1 MAMMDLK
8 LAQSFALIALNAQSS
23 LYMTNAKKV
32 SLRSMAAAVI
42 LEAYLE
48 GCSTQADDGLTFR
61 QEVLEKSSSTLY
73 RETVLLPLL
82 HNHAEVQGDLEW
94 WLKKASML
102 PNKKLK
108 KFEIA
113 ISDYLKAMNVLEEI
127 PSLLGSDMYF
137 DSAGVEM
144 KAYRS
149 HNGVY
154 TSIIENL
161 RAEIL
166 EEGTVTDEIICMLW
180 LLRESGC
187 MHDYFSRNELEKIN
201 TTMHDLYRS
210 NLRAKSLFRIQ
221 IHHGIELGIKQFLQ
235 MKSSFVKTY
244 AGSSINFFF
253 PFLERSQAVFVETE
267 AWFDN
272 STTRLNSVLTRL
284 ESYGHE
290 VKVIE
295 GGSIATIQI
304 DNLLYDAM
312 PHYVMMRV
320 PIQGVRLV
328 PKRPL

>member
-1 MAMMDLK
+1 MMDLK
-8 LAQSFALIALNAQSS
+8 LAQSFALVALNAQSS

-48 GCSTQADDGLTFR
+48 GCFTQEDNVLTFR
-61 QEVLEKSSSTLY
+61 KEVLDPSSSTLY

-82 HNHAEVQGDLEW
+82 HDHAEVQGDLEW

-108 KFEIA
+108 KFEVA
-113 ISDYLKAMNVLEEI
+113 ISDDLKAMNLLDEI

-149 HNGVY
+149 NNRVY
-154 TSIIENL
+154 TSITENL

-166 EEGTVTDEIICMLW
+166 EEGTVTDEVIGMLW

-187 MHDYFSRNELEKIN
+187 MHDFFSRNELEKID
-201 TTMHDLYRS
+201 TRMQDLYRS
-210 NLRAKSLFRIQ
+210 NLWAKALFGIQ
-221 IHHGIELGIKQFLQ
+221 IHHGMELGIKQLLQ
-235 MKSSFVKTY
+235 LKSKFVKTS
-244 AGSSINFFF
+244 AGSSLNFFF
-253 PFLERSQAVFVETE
+253 PFLERSQAVFIETE

-272 STTRLNSVLTRL
+272 STKRVNAVLTRL

-290 VKVIE
+290 VKLIA

-312 PHYVMMRV
+312 PHVVIMKV

>member
-1 MAMMDLK
+1 MMDLQ
-8 LAQSFALIALNAQSS
+8 LAQSFALVALNAQRT

-32 SLRSMAAAVI
+32 ALRSMAAAVI

-48 GCSTQADDGLTFR
+48 GCFTLEEHVLTLSK
-61 QEVLEKSSSTLY
+61 EVLDQSSSTLY

-82 HNHAEVQGDLEW
+82 HNHAEVQGDLGW
-94 WLKKASML
+94 WLKNASKL
-102 PNKKLK
+102 PVKKLK
-108 KFEIA
+108 DFEMA
-113 ISDYLKAMNVLEEI
+113 ISDDLQAMKVLEEI
-127 PSLLGSDMYF
+127 PSLIGSDMYF

-149 HNGVY
+149 KNEVY
-154 TSIIENL
+154 TSITENL

-166 EEGTVTDEIICMLW
+166 EEGTVADEIICLLW

-187 MHDYFSRNELEKIN
+187 IHDFFSRNELEKISAV
-201 TTMHDLYRS
+201 MHDLYRN
-210 NLRAKSLFRIQ
+210 NLLAKTLFQTQIQ
-221 IHHGIELGIKQFLQ
+221 HGMALGIKQLLH
-235 MKSSFVKTY
+235 MKSKFVKTY
-244 AGSSINFFF
+244 AGTSINFIF
-253 PFLERSQAVFVETE
+253 PFLERSQAVFIETE

-272 STTRLNSVLTRL
+272 SDKRLNSVLTRL

-295 GGSIATIQI
+295 RGSMATIQI
-304 DNLLYDAM
+304 DNLLYDAV
-312 PHYVMMRV
+312 PHYVMMKV

>member
-1 MAMMDLK
+1 MMDLK
-8 LAQSFALIALNAQSS
+8 LAQSFALIELNAQSS

-48 GCSTQADDGLTFR
+48 GDFTQADNELTFR
-61 QEVLEKSSSTLY
+61 KEVLERSGSTLY

-82 HNHAEVQGDLEW
+82 HNHAEVQGDLGW
-94 WLKKASML
+94 WLKKASLL
-102 PNKKLK
+102 PNQKLK
-108 KFEIA
+108 KFENA

-149 HNGVY
+149 NIGVY
-154 TSIIENL
+154 TSITENL

-187 MHDYFSRNELEKIN
+187 MHDVFSRNELEKIN
-201 TTMHDLYRS
+201 TRMHDLYRS
-210 NLRAKSLFRIQ
+210 NLWAKSLFWIQ
-221 IHHGIELGIKQFLQ
+221 IHHGMELGIKQFLQ
-235 MKSSFVKTY
+235 MKSKFMKTY

-253 PFLERSQAVFVETE
+253 PFLERSQAVFIETE

-272 STTRLNSVLTRL
+272 SNKRLNSVLTRL
-284 ESYGHE
+284 KSHGHE

-295 GGSIATIQI
+295 GGSIATIKI

-312 PHYVMMRV
+312 PHFVMMKV
-320 PIQGVRLV
+320 PIQGMRLV
-328 PKRPL
+328 PKHPL

>member
-1 MAMMDLK
+1 MMDLK

-23 LYMTNAKKV
+23 SNYMTNAKKV
-32 SLRSMAAAVI
+32 SLRAMAAAVI
-42 LEAYLE
+42 LEVYLE
-48 GCSTQADDGLTFR
+48 GWFTQTDNELTFR
-61 QEVLEKSSSTLY
+61 KEVLGQSSSTLY
-73 RETVLLPLL
+73 REAVLFPLL
-82 HNHAEVQGDLEW
+82 HNQAEVQGDLGW

-102 PNKKLK
+102 PKKKLK

-113 ISDYLKAMNVLEEI
+113 MSDDLKAMNLLEEI

-144 KAYRS
+144 RVYRS
-149 HNGVY
+149 SNGVY
-154 TSIIENL
+154 TSITENV

-166 EEGTVTDEIICMLW
+166 EEGTVTDEVIGMLW

-187 MHDYFSRNELEKIN
+187 MHDFFSGNELEQVN
-201 TTMHDLYRS
+201 TRMHDLYRS
-210 NLRAKSLFRIQ
+210 NLWAKTLFQSRIHQ
-221 IHHGIELGIKQFLQ
+221 GMALGIKRFLH
-235 MKSSFVKTY
+235 MKSKFVKTY
-244 AGSSINFFF
+244 AGSSINFIF
-253 PFLERSQAVFVETE
+253 PVLERAQAVFIETE

-272 STTRLNSVLTRL
+272 SDARINAVLTRL
-284 ESYGHE
+284 QSYGHE

-295 GGSIATIQI
+295 KGSIATLRI
-304 DNLLYDAM
+304 DNLLYDAI